1 MTRGPRYPEAS
12 DGEAGPVQLC
22 MDGEVAARKA
32 VTGADSRLVQRVTVN
47 PTGADGQF
55 VHRTDLDEPFYYDAS
70 RSRWVSLRT
79 LQAAWTSQAAAAIG
93 VYLRTFQSPVGS
105 SVQGIALAWDAV
117 LVEVYA
123 WQASAGAATQ
133 FDVNAGGSLK
143 ASYALGVGEQAKA
156 FPSLDVEF
164 ASGDVVNV
172 NMGVALGSGGGVLLV
187 FRRRAT

>member
-12 DGEAGPVQLC
+12 DSEAGPVQLC
-22 MDGEVAARKA
+22 TDGEVAARKA
-32 VTGADSRLVQRVTVN
+32 VTGADSRLVQRVTSN
-47 PTGADGQF
+47 PVGVEGQF
-55 VHRTDLDEPFYYDAS
+55 IFRGDLEEPFYYDAS

-93 VYLRTFQSPVGS
+93 VYLRTFQAPVGS
-105 SVQGIALAWDAV
+105 ATQGIALAWDAV
-117 LVEVYA
+117 LVEAYA

-133 FDVNAGGSLK
+133 FNVNAGGALA

-156 FPSLDVEF
+156 FPGLDVAF
-164 ASGDVVNV
+164 SSGAVVSV
-172 NMGVALGSGGGVLLV
+172 NMGVALGSGGGILLV